1 MQRRHKF
8 IWMKGWE
15 QINYTQDGRFDK
27 PKIQK
32 NEKTYFSNCIARDDA
47 GLDHSFCPGK
57 VWRRQR

>member
-32 NEKTYFSNCIARDDA
+32 NEKIICRKKKRRYFKKLTFKDIDDY
-47 GLDHSFCPGK
+47 HK
-57 VWRRQR
+57 EKY